1 MKNVLEITNLKI
13 GFGINDTNTTNVVHD
28 LNLSINEKEIIGLV
42 GESGSGKSVTCLAAL
57 QLAGSLAKVSGSV
70 AFKGKSLLDLSEK
83 DIAEIRGNDIA
94 MIFQDPMSSLNPVKS
109 LRSQIY
115 EAIQLN
121 NHHYANAN
129 KSLLEIEAIRLLSE
143 VGIPDPKHRLESY
156 PHELSGGMS
165 QRAMIAIMLA
175 GSPSLLIA
183 DEPTTALDVT
193 IQAQILRLL
202 KKLRNTHKMSI
213 VLITHDLGVVAQTC
227 DRIAVM
233 YCGRIVESGS
243 VIEVFKN
250 PKHPYTKGLLNSR
263 PKNVSNQILTPI
275 EGIVP
280 MPNNLPK
287 GCAFAP
293 RCKQAIQNC
302 LDFIPKFTIENEH
315 GVACFNPVS
324 TKKELDKEGCL
335 NE

>member
-1 MKNVLEITNLKI
+1 MEKVLEITDLKI
-13 GFGINDTNTTNVVHD
+13 GFGTNDTNIINVVHG

-57 QLAGSLAKVSGSV
+57 QLAGSFAKVSGSV
-70 AFKGKSLLDLSEK
+70 NFKGKSLLDLSEK

-109 LRSQIY
+109 LKSQIY

-121 NHHYANAN
+121 NPYYTNTN
-129 KSLLEIEAIRLLSE
+129 NSLLEIEAIRLLSE
-143 VGIPDPKHRLESY
+143 VGMPDSKHKLESY

-165 QRAMIAIMLA
+165 QRAMIAMMLA

-202 KKLRNTHKMSI
+202 KKLRDTHKMSI
-213 VLITHDLGVVAQTC
+213 VLITHDLSVVAETC

-233 YCGRIVESGS
+233 YCGRIVESGN

-263 PKNVSNQILTPI
+263 PKNVNNQILTPI
-275 EGIVP
+275 DGIVP
-280 MPNNLPK
+280 MPHNLPK

-293 RCKQAIQNC
+293 RCKQVVQNC
-302 LDFIPKFTIENEH
+302 LDHVPNFVEENKH
-315 GVACFNPVS
+315 GMACFNPIPIV
-324 TKKELDKEGCL
+324 KEYGHE
-335 NE
+335 